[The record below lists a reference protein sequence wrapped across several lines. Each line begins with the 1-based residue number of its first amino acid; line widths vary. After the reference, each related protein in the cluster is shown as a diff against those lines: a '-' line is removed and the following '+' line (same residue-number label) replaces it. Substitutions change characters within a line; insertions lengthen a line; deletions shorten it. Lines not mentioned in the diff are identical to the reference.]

1 MCTSAGKQV
10 IELGAGTGAV
20 GLLAAALGA
29 NVTLTDLKQMLPVL
43 RGNAARNWLLGT
55 PNPKWELDMVF
66 IRLELW
72 FLILHLHR
80 VLSPHWSTANMDCP
94 IPSAFNV

>member
-1 MCTSAGKQV
+1 M

-29 NVTLTDLKQMLPVL
+29 SVTLTDLKQMLPVL

-55 PNPKWELDMVF
+55 PNPKWELH
-66 IRLELW
+66 I
-72 FLILHLHR
+72 
-80 VLSPHWSTANMDCP
+80 VLSDSG
-94 IPSAFNV
+94 SQ